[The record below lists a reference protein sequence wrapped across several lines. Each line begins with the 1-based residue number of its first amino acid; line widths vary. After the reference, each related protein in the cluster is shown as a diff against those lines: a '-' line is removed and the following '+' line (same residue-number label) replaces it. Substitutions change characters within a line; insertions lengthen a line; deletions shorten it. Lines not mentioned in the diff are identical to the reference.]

1 MPHEPSPPRLLIVD
15 DVDDNRTILCRR
27 FTRLGFDCKE
37 AENGERALE
46 MVAVEGFDVVLLDI
60 MMPGI
65 DGLEVLR
72 TLRESFTQDQLPVIM
87 VSAKST
93 SEDVVD
99 GLLLGANDYITK
111 PVDLK
116 VAQARVEAQLARKR
130 ADDASR
136 SAQRDLQRSL
146 ETLRGALAAPES
158 TADPAP
164 QGLDAKLEMASA
176 ISALCERP
184 GFEDMIGLVDNA
196 IGLLRQMSNTLAP
209 EAIASGS
216 AATSAIRI
224 LSIDADAQDREVV
237 RQMLFEASRAVEVV
251 EITEIPADD
260 AVLADR
266 KFDLVIMS
274 WPHADPRAEGF
285 LQRLRAREGQSGQK
299 RTPVVALSAEREA
312 QSSAM
317 AAGADLH
324 LVKPLTAAGLLN
336 AVVGSLSEAAPAQRT
351 ARA

>member
-1 MPHEPSPPRLLIVD
+1 MPNEPTPPRLLVVD
-15 DVDDNRTILCRR
+15 DVDDNRTILSRR
-27 FTRLGFDCKE
+27 FGRLGFEVIE

-46 MVAVEGFDVVLLDI
+46 LVKVQSFDVVLLDI

-72 TLRESFTQDQLPVIM
+72 QLRETYSQDQLPIIM
-87 VSAKST
+87 VSAKSS

-116 VAQARVEAQLARKR
+116 VAQARVEAQLSRKR

-136 SAQRDLQRSL
+136 AAQRELQRSL
-146 ETLRGALAAPES
+146 ETLRGALAAPD
-158 TADPAP
+158 AALDAAP
-164 QGLDAKLEMASA
+164 QALGAKLEMASA
-176 ISALCERP
+176 ISRLCERP
-184 GFEDMIGLVDNA
+184 GFEDMIGLVDGA
-196 IGLLRQMSNTLAP
+196 IGLLRQMSSTLEP
-209 EAIASGS
+209 EAPGGK
-216 AATSAIRI
+216 TGGDAIRI

-251 EITEIPADD
+251 ELTDVPADEG
-260 AVLADR
+260 VLQDR
-266 KFDLVIMS
+266 RFDLLILS
-274 WPHADPRAEGF
+274 WRADDPRNAAFIGA
-285 LQRLRAREGQSGQK
+285 LRAREAKAGEP
-299 RTPVVALSAEREA
+299 RMPIVALSDDRESTA
-312 QSSAM
+312 AAV

-336 AVVGSLSEAAPAQRT
+336 AVVGSLSEAAPG
-351 ARA
+351 ARARA

>member
-1 MPHEPSPPRLLIVD
+1 MHEPSPPRLLIVD
-15 DVDDNRTILCRR
+15 DVDDNRTILSRR
-27 FTRLGFDCKE
+27 FTRLGFDCIE
-37 AENGERALE
+37 AESGERALE
-46 MVAVEGFDVVLLDI
+46 LIAVEPFDVVLLDI

-72 TLRESFTQDQLPVIM
+72 TLRETYTQDQLPVIM

-136 SAQRDLQRSL
+136 SAQRELQRSL
-146 ETLRGALAAPES
+146 EALRGALAAPE
-158 TADPAP
+158 APAGEAP
-164 QGLDAKLEMASA
+164 QALDAKLEMASA
-176 ISALCERP
+176 ISRLCERP

-196 IGLLRQMSNTLAP
+196 IGLLRQMSNTLVP
-209 EAIASGS
+209 EAIAAPKSD
-216 AATSAIRI
+216 AIRI

-237 RQMLFEASRAVEVV
+237 RQMLFEAARAVEVV
-251 EITEIPADD
+251 ELTDVPTDD
-260 AVLADR
+260 AILQDR
-266 KFDLVIMS
+266 RFDLVILS
-274 WPHADPRAEGF
+274 WRRGDALSETFVKA
-285 LQRLRAREGQSGQK
+285 LRGREASVGQK
-299 RTPVVALSAEREA
+299 RTPVVALSSERET

-336 AVVGSLSEAAPAQRT
+336 AVVGSLSEAAPGARL

>member
-1 MPHEPSPPRLLIVD
+1 MPHEVSPPRLLVVD
-15 DVDDNRTILCRR
+15 DVDDNRTILSRR
-27 FTRLGFDCKE
+27 FGRLGFETIE

-46 MVAVEGFDVVLLDI
+46 LVKEQSFDVVLLDI

-72 TLRESFTQDQLPVIM
+72 ILRETYSQDQLPIIM

-130 ADDASR
+130 ADDAAR
-136 SAQRDLQRSL
+136 AAQRELQRSL
-146 ETLRGALAAPES
+146 EALRGALASPEL
-158 TADPAP
+158 AQVRAVPAL
-164 QGLDAKLEMASA
+164 GEKLEVASA
-176 ISALCERP
+176 VSRLCERP
-184 GFEDMIGLVDNA
+184 GLEEMIGVVDGA
-196 IGLLRQMSNTLAP
+196 IGLLRQISPTLAP
-209 EAIASGS
+209 EAPGGQPVKGE
-216 AATSAIRI
+216 AIRI

-237 RQMLFEASRAVEVV
+237 RQMLFEATRAVEVV
-251 EITEIPADD
+251 ELTDVPADE
-260 AVLADR
+260 AALQGR
-266 KFDLVIMS
+266 RFDLVILS
-274 WPHADPRAEGF
+274 WRQGDAAAPAFVRG
-285 LQRLRAREGQSGQK
+285 LRAAEVRAGQG
-299 RTPVVALSAEREA
+299 RTPIVALSEDRENNGP
-312 QSSAM
+312 AM

-336 AVVGSLSEAAPAQRT
+336 AVVGSLSEAAPV
-351 ARA
+351 RAEA

>member
-1 MPHEPSPPRLLIVD
+1 MHEPSPPRLLVVD
-15 DVDDNRTILCRR
+15 DVDDNRTILSRR
-27 FTRLGFDCKE
+27 FTRLGFDCIE
-37 AENGERALE
+37 AESGERALE
-46 MVAVEGFDVVLLDI
+46 LIAVEPFDVVLLDI

-72 TLRESFTQDQLPVIM
+72 TLRETYTQDQLPVIM

-136 SAQRDLQRSL
+136 SAQRELQRSL
-146 ETLRGALAAPES
+146 ESLRGALAAPE
-158 TADPAP
+158 APAGEAP
-164 QGLDAKLEMASA
+164 QALGAKLEMASA
-176 ISALCERP
+176 ISRLCERP

-196 IGLLRQMSNTLAP
+196 IGLLRQMSNTLEP
-209 EAIASGS
+209 EAIAAPKSD
-216 AATSAIRI
+216 AIRI

-237 RQMLFEASRAVEVV
+237 RQMLFEAARAVEVV
-251 EITEIPADD
+251 ELTDVPTDD
-260 AVLADR
+260 AILQDR
-266 KFDLVIMS
+266 RFDLVILS
-274 WPHADPRAEGF
+274 WRRGDALSETFVKA
-285 LQRLRAREGQSGQK
+285 LRGREASVGQK
-299 RTPVVALSAEREA
+299 RTPVVALSSERET
-312 QSSAM
+312 QPSAM

-336 AVVGSLSEAAPAQRT
+336 AVVGSLSEAAPG
-351 ARA
+351 ARVSRA

>member
-1 MPHEPSPPRLLIVD
+1 MPHEVSPPRLLVVD
-15 DVDDNRTILCRR
+15 DVDDNRTILSRR
-27 FTRLGFDCKE
+27 FGRLGFETVE
-37 AENGERALE
+37 AENGERAIELVKE
-46 MVAVEGFDVVLLDI
+46 QSFDVVLLDI

-72 TLRESFTQDQLPVIM
+72 ILRETYSQDQLPIIM

-130 ADDASR
+130 ADDAAR
-136 SAQRDLQRSL
+136 AAQRELQRSL
-146 ETLRGALAAPES
+146 EALRGALASPELSQVRAAPALGE
-158 TADPAP
+158 
-164 QGLDAKLEMASA
+164 KLEVASA
-176 ISALCERP
+176 ISRLCERP
-184 GFEDMIGLVDNA
+184 GLEEMIGVVDGA
-196 IGLLRQMSNTLAP
+196 IGLLREMSPTTAP
-209 EAIASGS
+209 EAPGRPAGKGE
-216 AATSAIRI
+216 AIRI

-251 EITEIPADD
+251 ELTDVPADE
-260 AVLADR
+260 AALQGR
-266 KFDLVIMS
+266 RFDLVILS
-274 WPHADPRAEGF
+274 WRQGDAAAPAFVRA
-285 LQRLRAREGQSGQK
+285 LRAAEVQAGQT
-299 RTPVVALSAEREA
+299 RTPIVALSGDRENNA
-312 QSSAM
+312 PAM

-336 AVVGSLSEAAPAQRT
+336 AVVGSLSEAAPL
-351 ARA
+351 RAPA

>member
-15 DVDDNRTILCRR
+15 DVDDNRAILSRR
-27 FTRLGFDCKE
+27 FTRLGFECKE

-46 MVAVEGFDVVLLDI
+46 IIAVEPFDVVLLDI

-72 TLRESFTQDQLPVIM
+72 SLRETYSQDQLPVIM

-136 SAQRDLQRSL
+136 AAQRELQRSL
-146 ETLRGALAAPES
+146 ETLRGALAAPGEV
-158 TADPAP
+158 ADAGA
-164 QGLDAKLEMASA
+164 QALDAKLEVASA

-196 IGLLRQMSNTLAP
+196 IGLLRRMSNTLAP
-209 EAIASGS
+209 EAIGPAGAS
-216 AATSAIRI
+216 AAIRI

-251 EITEIPADD
+251 EVTEVPTDD
-260 AVLADR
+260 AGLADR
-266 KFDLVIMS
+266 RFDLVIMS
-274 WPHADPRAEGF
+274 WRPGDARDEGF
-285 LQRLRAREGQSGQK
+285 LRALRGREAGSGQK
-299 RTPVVALSAEREA
+299 RTVVVALSAEREA
-312 QSSAM
+312 QSSAV

-336 AVVGSLSEAAPAQRT
+336 AVVGSLSEAAPASRA
-351 ARA
+351 ARV